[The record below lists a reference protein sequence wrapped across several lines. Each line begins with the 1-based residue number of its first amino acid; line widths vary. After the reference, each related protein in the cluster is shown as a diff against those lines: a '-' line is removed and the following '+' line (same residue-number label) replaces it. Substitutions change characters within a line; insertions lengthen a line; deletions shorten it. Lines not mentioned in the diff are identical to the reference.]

1 MLTQIINF
9 QNPYVFIVLG
19 SFFSFVATFITLKY
33 ASALLPTDHG
43 RAYAIEGTISKGK
56 PTGAG
61 ILFISIFIVTALL
74 FVPMKAVYL
83 LSYVFLFLAM
93 LFGYMDD
100 RAQIPWSEYKKAL
113 LDVIISIG
121 VAGALSCLSSRE
133 VIFPILG
140 ISRTLPWG
148 VFFILAFILVLVSI
162 NVTNCTDGVD
172 GLSASLVIISLISMY
187 ILSMLLDTSSRYSDL
202 PPIMV
207 SILVAY
213 LWFNTHPSS
222 LLMGD
227 AGSRALGVFLAVSIM
242 MTKQPFAY
250 IPICLLI
257 IIDGSAGIIKIS
269 LKRYMK
275 ISILTNIRT
284 PIHDHFRKNLD
295 WTNPQVAIRFSIVH
309 AGICAAY
316 LCLVYY
322 LIQR

>member
-1 MLTQIINF
+1 MLTHIFVF
-9 QNPYVFIVLG
+9 QNPYVFTVMG
-19 SFFSFVATFITLKY
+19 SFFSFIVAFITLKY
-33 ASALLPTDHG
+33 ASVLLPTDHG

-61 ILFISIFIVTALL
+61 ILFISIFIFSALL
-74 FVPMKAVYL
+74 FVPLKAEYL
-83 LSYVFLFLAM
+83 LSYFFLFLAM
-93 LFGYMDD
+93 FFGYLDD
-100 RAQIPWSEYKKAL
+100 RAQKPWSEYRKAL

-121 VAGALSCLSSRE
+121 VAGTLSCFSSRE

-148 VFFILAFILVLVSI
+148 VFFILAVILVLVSI

-172 GLSASLVIISLISMY
+172 GLSASLVMISLISMY
-187 ILSMLLDTSSRYSDL
+187 ILSVLLHTVSRYNDL
-202 PPIMV
+202 LPIMI

-227 AGSRALGVFLAVSIM
+227 AGSRALGVFLAICIM
-242 MTKQPFAY
+242 QTKQPFAY

-257 IIDGSAGIIKIS
+257 IINGSAGIIKIS
-269 LKRYMK
+269 LKRYVK

-284 PIHDHFRKNLD
+284 PIHDHFRKNLN
-295 WTNPQVAIRFSIVH
+295 WTNPQVTIRFSIVH
-309 AGICAAY
+309 AVICAAY
-316 LCLVYY
+316 LSLVYC
-322 LIQR
+322 LMQR